1 MATSTALREST
12 VRMTSYPMAPTV
24 RKAAVGSP
32 PISRS
37 TTRPREMSDV
47 GQRGFTLLEMV
58 CVLAIIALLA
68 AVLLPFIPHETSRSR
83 LQAYALQTAA
93 LLKTDRNAAIR
104 RQTSVATLVDAE
116 ARAIRSGAS
125 QASIV
130 IPDDVRFDALL
141 PQTCGRQAAL
151 STISFFANGT
161 SCGGSITLTRF
172 DAGYEIRVNWLTGR
186 IEVAPRDIAAN

>member
-1 MATSTALREST
+1 MITSIVPPANMARTTSCPTA
-12 VRMTSYPMAPTV
+12 RMA
-24 RKAAVGSP
+24 RKAAPASP
-32 PISRS
+32 PIFRS
-37 TTRPREMSDV
+37 KTSPRKMSDV
-47 GQRGFTLLEMV
+47 AERGFTLLEMV

-104 RQTSVATLVDAE
+104 RQSSVATLVDAE

-125 QASIV
+125 RASIL

-141 PQTCGRQAAL
+141 PQTCGRQAL
-151 STISFFANGT
+151 STI
-161 SCGGSITLTRF
+161 
-172 DAGYEIRVNWLTGR
+172 
-186 IEVAPRDIAAN
+186 

>member
-1 MATSTALREST
+1 
-12 VRMTSYPMAPTV
+12 
-24 RKAAVGSP
+24 
-32 PISRS
+32 
-37 TTRPREMSDV
+37 MSDC

-104 RQTSVATLVDAE
+104 RQASVATLVDAE

-125 QASIV
+125 RAAIR

-141 PQTCGRQAAL
+141 PQTCGRQAL

-161 SCGGSITLTRF
+161 SCGGAITLTRF
-172 DAGYEIRVNWLTGR
+172 DVGYEIRVNWLTGR
-186 IEVAPRDIAAN
+186 IEVAPRDTSAN